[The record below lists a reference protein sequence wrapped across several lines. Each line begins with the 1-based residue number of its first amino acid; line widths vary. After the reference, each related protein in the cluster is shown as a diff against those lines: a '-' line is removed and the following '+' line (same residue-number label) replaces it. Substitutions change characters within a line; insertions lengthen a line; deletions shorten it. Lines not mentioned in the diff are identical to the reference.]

1 VRQPDKHGGNYGFNM
16 NGGRVGKI
24 LLSGPAGR
32 CGQDYLEGATIGEIN
47 CNSTTAASASVLHN
61 CHVKGPLDIAAVG
74 PTIVFNGGR
83 YMVAVS
89 GAGAAGFTGNVG
101 FNS

>member
-1 VRQPDKHGGNYGFNM
+1 V
-16 NGGRVGKI
+16 
-24 LLSGPAGR
+24 
-32 CGQDYLEGATIGEIN
+32 IGEIDVN
-47 CNSTTAASASVLHN
+47 ATTATSASIFHD
-61 CHVKGPLDIAAVG
+61 CHVKGAIDIAAVG
-74 PTIVFNGGR
+74 PLITFNGGR

>member
-1 VRQPDKHGGNYGFNM
+1 M